1 MNIRN
6 VVLVLC
12 VMAPW
17 LALAKQNSD
26 SVNFNL
32 NLNST
37 IKYLK
42 SEGRK
47 LTFQEALD
55 KLENG
60 QFNSNALLLPLNFGY
75 DSSDFWFYTEYLDQ
89 NNALKVLELP
99 YPYHQYLN
107 LYINKSGNWQKIE
120 TGTML
125 PFDSRGTLKP
135 LDYAWPIATQNGDS
149 VKVMIN
155 IRSKAPVIVG
165 LNLRSQTSY
174 LNNVE
179 NVNLAYGL
187 FFGALMI
194 MLLYNLFLFV
204 IIRDVTYL
212 YYVLL
217 VLANTAVFATVTGY
231 AFKYIHP
238 DAPEI
243 NLYIKEFLIAF
254 LTIPTS
260 LFAISFLELKKNS
273 TWAYNVLLVML
284 CIGAFIS
291 VSTLFGVTYGFSSLI
306 ISFQAPLLLVIGVVE
321 RIKGNKIANFYIIA
335 WSGYLVGGLAMTLR
349 NRGVLPATFLTDHG
363 AEFGTALDLFL
374 LALALAYKYKKIRN
388 EKSELQR
395 ENIRLVEQQNEIL
408 EERVRQR
415 TELINSTLEMV
426 KHQHEDLMSRSSEMN
441 SSIDYALKIQQSMF
455 PDKEKLIKSF
465 KDVMLFNQ
473 PKETVS
479 GDFFFFERINNKLFV
494 AVVDCTGH
502 GVPGALM
509 SMAGYNLFYDAIN
522 VEKLDNPS
530 AILEYVENHLHLRLN
545 QKEKIVKDGMEAAI
559 CMIDTKTKQVHFCG
573 AQRPLLVVR
582 PESDPELIKGSKR
595 SIGGYFQN
603 LEEGFYK
610 HTIDYNDNTCLYLF
624 SDGFQDQF
632 GGRYDKKYLS
642 KNMVQKLV
650 TLSGLKGAYQEMK
663 LAEEFNSWKGE
674 KEQVDDVLILGLKL

>member
-1 MNIRN
+1 MNIKN
-6 VVLVLC
+6 IALVLC
-12 VMAPW
+12 L
-17 LALAKQNSD
+17 LASRLVLADQNSD
-26 SVNFNL
+26 TVNFKL
-32 NLNST
+32 NLNNA

-42 SEGRK
+42 SDENR
-47 LTFQEALD
+47 LTFQEALK

-60 QFNSNALLLPLNFGY
+60 QFISNSLSQPLNFGY
-75 DSSDFWFYTEYLDQ
+75 DSSDFWFYTEYRNQ
-89 NNALKVLELP
+89 NIALKVLELP
-99 YPYHQYLN
+99 YPYHQHLD
-107 LYINKSGNWQKIE
+107 LYINKDSSWQKIE
-120 TGTML
+120 TGTLL
-125 PFDSRGTLKP
+125 PFHSRGTLQP
-135 LDYAWPIATQNGDS
+135 LDYAWPISAQSGDNI
-149 VKVMIN
+149 KVMIN

-174 LNNVE
+174 LTNAE
-179 NVNLAYGL
+179 NVNLLYGL

-217 VLANTAVFATVTGY
+217 VLANTAVFAAVTGY
-231 AFKYIHP
+231 AFKYLHP
-238 DAPEI
+238 ETPEI
-243 NLYIKEFLIAF
+243 NVYIKEFLIAF

-273 TWAYNVLLVML
+273 KAAYNVLLAML
-284 CIGAFIS
+284 CLGAFIS
-291 VSTLFGVTYGFSSLI
+291 ISTLFGVTYGFSSLI
-306 ISFQAPLLLVIGVVE
+306 ISFQAPLLLVIGVIA

-388 EKSELQR
+388 EKSQLQR

-426 KHQHEDLMSRSSEMN
+426 KHQHEDLMSRNSEMN

-530 AILEYVENHLHLRLN
+530 AILQYVENHLHLRLN

-573 AQRPLLVVR
+573 AQRPLLVIR
-582 PESDPELIKGSKR
+582 SKKDPELIKGSKR

-603 LEEGFYK
+603 LEEGFHS
-610 HTIDYNDNTCLYLF
+610 HTLDYNENTCLYLY

-632 GGRYDKKYLS
+632 GGIHDKKYLS
-642 KNMVQKLV
+642 KNMIQKLV
-650 TLSGLKGAYQEMK
+650 TLSGLKGAHQEMK
-663 LAEEFNSWKGE
+663 LEEEFNSWKGE